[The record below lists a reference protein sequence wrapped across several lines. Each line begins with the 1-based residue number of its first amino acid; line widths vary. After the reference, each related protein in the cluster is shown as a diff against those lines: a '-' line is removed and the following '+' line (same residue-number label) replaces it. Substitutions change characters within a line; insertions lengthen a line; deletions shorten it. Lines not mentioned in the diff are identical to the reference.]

1 MRMLTFSIL
10 RNCKLKRSLYKIV
23 KNYSVDFSQSQAKP
37 LAEKL
42 PGAVNLVF
50 IIIPIGTK
58 PYSCL
63 TLDNILIS
71 IYSLAFRFFKHAAQT
86 LFTSCLHTRIK
97 NVIVFYLSYL
107 SYRIR

>member
-1 MRMLTFSIL
+1 MRMLTFSII

-42 PGAVNLVF
+42 PGAVILVF
-50 IIIPIGTK
+50 NIIPRTK

-71 IYSLAFRFFKHAAQT
+71 LYSLTFPFFKHAAQT
-86 LFTSCLHTRIK
+86 LATLASQVVYILGLKTS
-97 NVIVFYLSYL
+97 
-107 SYRIR
+107 